1 MTLDEA
7 LATVEA
13 LRPSGYRP
21 VRFRPYL
28 DGATIRVAAV
38 WTRDRRPW
46 RMESGLATVNVD
58 RHDERNRRES
68 FIPLDVAG
76 YVAADGQGK
85 PVDRHVAVWVERAG
99 PDDKAWLYAGATPD
113 DHETIRARLALEKL
127 LPRATQAALGAD
139 GRTRYSGVW
148 GRSPSTTTTW
158 WTNGIE
164 WEDAYR
170 KDTKT
175 VEVTVW
181 GAETPRMVRER
192 RLEAAEK
199 LLEVNPANSYARLN
213 RAMSLM
219 QLGET
224 VRRSPNW
231 MS

>member
-1 MTLDEA
+1 M
-7 LATVEA
+7 
-13 LRPSGYRP
+13 
-21 VRFRPYL
+21 L
-28 DGATIRVAAV
+28 DGASDPGGGGLDPRPPALADGVGAG
-38 WTRDRRPW
+38 DRRTSIGTT
-46 RMESGLATVNVD
+46 SG
-58 RHDERNRRES
+58 NRRET

-99 PDDKAWLYAGATPD
+99 PDDQAWLYAGATPD

-127 LPRATQAALGAD
+127 LPRPQAALGAD

-175 VEVTVW
+175 VEVERVW
-181 GAETPRMVRER
+181 
-192 RLEAAEK
+192 AA
-199 LLEVNPANSYARLN
+199 
-213 RAMSLM
+213 
-219 QLGET
+219 GENA
-224 VRRSPNW
+224 SHGCESNQN
-231 MS
+231 